1 MNPLSWLSLKR
12 RPGSSQ
18 SAAPA
23 IAGPGAHPP
32 DTLEWLSL
40 PPQIPFSHRFRSID
54 EYRAFRDDHHADLA
68 AQRAFETTLFS
79 GRPEFSVRGYC
90 SGCDAVTD
98 LRVDLNWGNG
108 SYPNWRERLECG
120 CGLNNRVRA
129 SVLFLRQQCGSK
141 RDTRIYATEQVTA
154 LFRLVAQRFP
164 NTTGS
169 EFLRDGTPSGSLNQA
184 GIRHEDLTSLS
195 FADGSFDVILSFD
208 VLEHV
213 PDYAAALRE
222 MSRILVPGGSLIAS
236 FPFDIDAAETEIRA
250 TIDPDG
256 GINHLLPPE
265 YHGDPISSE
274 GCLCFQRFGW
284 SVLDDLKQAGF
295 SDASVLLYWSPDHGY
310 LGPDQLLII
319 ATR

>member
-1 MNPLSWLSLKR
+1 MNPLSWFSFKR
-12 RPGSSQ
+12 HAGSSQ
-18 SAAPA
+18 LSAPDIVGAGSPPPAPLA
-23 IAGPGAHPP
+23 SI
-32 DTLEWLSL
+32 SL
-40 PPQIPFSHRFRSID
+40 PPSVPFSYRLRSID
-54 EYRAFRDDHHADLA
+54 EYRAFREVHHADLT
-68 AQRAFETTLFS
+68 AQRAFESTLFS

-129 SVLFLRQQCGSK
+129 SVLFLKQHCGLK

-154 LFRLVAQRFP
+154 LFRLVAQLFP

-222 MSRILVPGGSLIAS
+222 MSRILVPGGTLIAS
-236 FPFDIDAAETEIRA
+236 FPFDIQAAETEIRA
-250 TIDPDG
+250 TIDSEG
-256 GINHLLPPE
+256 TITHLLPPE
-265 YHGDPISSE
+265 YHGDPISLE

-284 SVLDDLKQAGF
+284 SVLDDLEHAGF
-295 SDASVLLYWSPDHGY
+295 SDASVLLYWSADHGY